1 MTNGK
6 MNDGDTNAG
15 GMNDGGT
22 NADDQGGEDRNREDR
37 HREDRHRE
45 EKETRGSRGGEEVL
59 APGEVTKDAKGLGA
73 VFGDADRTNT
83 NDPVKSPGAAD
94 AQAINDMKE
103 NFTVYEHEGER
114 YVEENPK

>member
-6 MNDGDTNAG
+6 MNDGGT
-15 GMNDGGT
+15 NDGGT
-22 NADDQGGEDRNREDR
+22 NADDQGGEDRNQ
-37 HREDRHRE
+37 EDRHRE

-83 NDPVKSPGAAD
+83 NDPVKTPGAAD